1 MIGVIEMNQINPC
14 EQTIPNRQGRLPD
27 RRVRKPTKARSRAKP
42 RNHGNLRRQDKPS
55 QLGRPRI
62 GEGRLFP
69 LQWTQYLVNFHEIDG
84 VRVLADLPEKTQ
96 VQLAAMVWFDG
107 QTRRLHK
114 RHQSGQKPL
123 YCYHHKELDQVF
135 GKGKFHRLNTRL
147 KLFHVQK
154 HYWDCGHGFT
164 RAYCLTESAANL
176 KREFAAYIQ
185 GKPIDLISQSGRLV
199 KTLFSGILG
208 RRADR
213 NPNRLWKNIAIKSL
227 LPVDRAAL
235 HELKLEIQK
244 LRAQSTSARKQSTE
258 LRYKLDLA
266 DHHANV
272 ILITANNKIQPG
284 HVPMIYQEYTSGRL
298 YSTGINLQN
307 CVRAVRMA
315 ALWGAIDVDIQ
326 NCHPTL
332 LEILY
337 EQIEPN
343 EPLRALKEYNANPK
357 EFQARVANE
366 LQVTRSQVKK
376 ALIALLYGA
385 SLSSSPECS
394 LSDFFSSKD
403 MTQQFI
409 KNPDCV
415 ALVKD
420 FRTASIAISD
430 DARNKASRGSIMNM
444 AGCWL
449 KLSDTSNHTV
459 TSHILQGI
467 EAVILKECIDYCSHL
482 QHSFILLQHD
492 GFSIDCSIDVD
503 ALSNHVFY
511 RLGLRVTFTTKELDF
526 RAELAAMISETQNH
540 RTIDQSQFEADSGV
554 SDAR

>member
-1 MIGVIEMNQINPC
+1 MIEMNQINPC

-114 RHQSGQKPL
+114 RHQPGQKPL
-123 YCYHHKELDQVF
+123 YCYHHQELDQVF
-135 GKGKFHRLNTRL
+135 GKGKFRPLNNRL
-147 KLFHVQK
+147 KLFYIQK

-164 RAYCLTESAANL
+164 RAYCLTESVDNL
-176 KREFAAYIQ
+176 KREFAAYIL
-185 GKPIDLISQSGRLV
+185 GKPIDLVSQSGRLV
-199 KTLFSGILG
+199 KTLPSGILG

-213 NPNRLWKNIAIKSL
+213 NPNRLWKNVTIKSL
-227 LPVDRAAL
+227 LPVDRAGL
-235 HELKLEIQK
+235 YELKLEIQK
-244 LRAQSTSARKQSTE
+244 LRAQANSSEQHSTE
-258 LRYKLDLA
+258 LRYKMDLA

-272 ILITANNKIQPG
+272 ILVTANNKIQPG

-315 ALWGAIDVDIQ
+315 ALRSAIDVDIQ

-337 EQIEPN
+337 EQIDPN
-343 EPLRALKEYNANPK
+343 EPLKVLKEYNANPK
-357 EFQARVANE
+357 KFQARVAND
-366 LQVTRSQVKK
+366 LNVTRGQIKK

-403 MTQQFI
+403 ITQQFI
-409 KNPDCV
+409 NNPACV

-420 FRTASIAISD
+420 FRTASTAISN
-430 DARNKASRGSIMNM
+430 DAMSKASRGSISNM

-449 KLSDTSNHTV
+449 KVLNTSNETV
-459 TSHILQGI
+459 TSHILQGV
-467 EAVILKECIDYCSHL
+467 EAAILKECVDYCSHL
-482 QHSFILLQHD
+482 EHSFILLQHD

-503 ALSNHVFY
+503 ALSDHVFY
-511 RLGLRVTFTTKELDF
+511 RLGLKVIFTAKSLNF
-526 RAELAAMISETQNH
+526 RAELASMISETPNR
-540 RTIDQSQFEADSGV
+540 RTIDQSQFVADFGV
-554 SDAR
+554 NDAR